1 MVRVGVGRPADG
13 LRRPTRRG
21 FGARLACVAAALMVL
36 NACGSSNTATTTTTT
51 TDAVASSASGA
62 GSGGQGAGG
71 AGSAPSSLPPVTTA
85 PPTTPPPTTEPP
97 TTVPSPTYY
106 GSYSV
111 KQIVSLGGETI
122 SGSVCDV
129 RQPFQVGAVA
139 PRAAWS
145 FMFVP
150 DGAQDGHT
158 GALSYAYEIPSAGES
173 HVATGTY
180 TLSDSDP
187 DGIRHVALK
196 VSDHVVFKGFDG
208 NIPVSYN
215 FDLVPTQA
223 CAAGA

>member
-13 LRRPTRRG
+13 LRRPTTRG
-21 FGARLACVAAALMVL
+21 SGARLTCVAAALMVVL
-36 NACGSSNTATTTTTT
+36 NACGSSDTATTTTTT

-62 GSGGQGAGG
+62 GSGDQGAGG
-71 AGSAPSSLPPVTTA
+71 AGSPSSLPPVTTA

-97 TTVPSPTYY
+97 TTVPSPSYY

-122 SGSVCDV
+122 SGTVCDV

-139 PRAAWS
+139 PRAVWS

-150 DGAQDGHT
+150 DGAQDGHA

-173 HVATGTY
+173 HAATGTY
-180 TLSDSDP
+180 TISDSGP
-187 DGIRHVALK
+187 DGVRHVALK
-196 VSDHVVFKGFDG
+196 VSDHGVFKGFDG
-208 NIPVSYN
+208 NIPASYN
-215 FDLVPTQA
+215 FDLVPAQA
-223 CAAGA
+223 CTAGG